1 MNDRFKF
8 RVWDKERKCFFN
20 NDEVVIYPNGEESFF
35 NADYDFTE
43 CVVEQ
48 CTGLKDKNGKLI
60 YEWDILKCVHSDIM
74 KYKIYWG
81 RSCWRMKVYG
91 TGNEIVD
98 DTHLFLDTT
107 TLEVIGNIHENPEL
121 LEKNNE

>member
-1 MNDRFKF
+1 MSDRLKF

-48 CTGLKDKNGKLI
+48 CTGLMDKNGRLI
-60 YEWDILKCVHSDIM
+60 YEGDIVKNIEQRIRVVFDEQRYCFM
-74 KYKIYWG
+74 FEYQNTRAYKPI
-81 RSCWRMKVYG
+81 SCIDVLDDEL
-91 TGNEIVD
+91 EI
-98 DTHLFLDTT
+98 
-107 TLEVIGNIHENPEL
+107 IGNIHENPEL
-121 LEKNNE
+121 VEQSNDN

>member
-1 MNDRFKF
+1 MDRFKF

-60 YEWDILKCVHSDIM
+60 YEGDVLKD
-74 KYKIYWG
+74 
-81 RSCWRMKVYG
+81 WRYDVFRIVFNDEYAQFLSKDADGFVSPIEADVME
-91 TGNEIVD
+91 NCEI
-98 DTHLFLDTT
+98 
-107 TLEVIGNIHENPEL
+107 IGNIHEKPDL
-121 LEKNNE
+121 LGDKTDE